1 MYDIKYFKRKGGSYL
16 FMNSKIKQYTLTD
29 LNVIKRSGEVMPFY
43 TYKIN
48 YILEQLELSLEE
60 QQQVQNGLYEILS
73 HHTSVTTVEI
83 HDFLV
88 KLLNDEQE
96 GAAQAYEASFA
107 DKQQQFADATNIEKN
122 ISKLFNQDEAI
133 VHENANKDSRVFNTQ
148 RDLEAG
154 VVSRA
159 LGLKMLPPRV
169 ARGHLRGEI
178 HWHDL
183 DYSPVTPATNCCLID
198 FENLLTNG
206 YKIGN
211 AWVDSPKSIQT
222 ATAQMAQI
230 IANVASSQYGGCS
243 ANRIDQLLA
252 PYAQLNYDKHL
263 VDAKKW
269 VSDDQQAAY
278 AKEKTCKDIYDAMQ
292 ALEYEINTLYS
303 YQGQTP
309 FTTINFGLG
318 TNWIE
323 REIQKAILKIRI
335 LGLGKEH
342 RTAIFPKL
350 TFTLKKGLNFA
361 PDDANY
367 DIKQLAIECS
377 TKRMYPDL
385 LMYDKIVEITGS
397 FKTPMGCRSFLQGW
411 QDENGQEV
419 NDGRMNL
426 GVVSVNLPR
435 IALYAAGDFDTF
447 WRIFDEKMMLCH
459 EALAYRIERTKEAIP
474 ENAPLLYMYGAFG
487 KRLKATD
494 SVDEVF
500 KNGRATVSLGYLGLY
515 EVCTA
520 FFGPEWEKNKAAHD
534 FALQIVA
541 KMHDYC
547 LAWEKES
554 GYHYSLYSTP
564 AESLTDTFC
573 RLDMKKFGHIPDITD
588 KDYYTN
594 SYHYDVRKHPT
605 PFEKIT
611 FEEAFPKYAA
621 GGFIHYCEYPNLKQN
636 PSALEAVWDWAYD
649 HVGYLGTNTCIDKC
663 FKCGFMGEFKAT
675 ARGFVCPE
683 CGNHD
688 PAFCDVVKRTCGYLG
703 NPQQR
708 PMVHGRHIEIKSRQ
722 KNLTQEMIAHAAA
735 YSKTKQSDSQ
745 RLDRTEL

>member
-1 MYDIKYFKRKGGSYL
+1 
-16 FMNSKIKQYTLTD
+16 MNSKIKQYTLTD

-303 YQGQTP
+303 SQGQTP

-459 EALAYRIERTKEAIP
+459 EALAYRIERNKEAIP